1 MLRQTGG
8 FARAAAVFLITF
20 AAALAAAAPQANAQ
34 PSESEQRAEAEALFQ
49 RMLAN
54 PNDLDAAFRYASLE
68 AALGDQEAAI
78 GALERM
84 LFYNADLPRVRLE
97 LGVLY
102 FKLGSYE
109 MARANFEAAVVA
121 ADTPEDV
128 REKVAGFLREIDR
141 RVADNQLLFFG
152 SGGLRYQSNA
162 NIGPDSAVVRALGND
177 AVLSQQYL
185 RRADTN
191 AFVSAGL
198 RHVYDFQNQRGDT
211 WETNAAFLDTRQFRV
226 SRLNLGIAQ
235 VDTGPRIAIGDYGS
249 GFSIRPYAIGAGVL
263 LGDRPYLGSPG
274 AGLSARWLSLSGL
287 LIEPGAEVSSRR
299 FFNSGPYPNA
309 TQQNGSQYTFFVNL
323 GAPVPFFAPWRATVR
338 PFFARAI
345 TRYQPYAYDQTG
357 VDVVLSTDFAAPI
370 PTWSERPWNFAAFG
384 GVSYTR
390 YRTPDAIVDPVTFR
404 RDTNWRVGTALDM
417 PIYQWLG
424 VAAQVAYTRTASTVA
439 NFKNRNFSVSL
450 APSFR
455 F

>member
-1 MLRQTGG
+1 MRTVAFLFLSVV
-8 FARAAAVFLITF
+8 FASF
-20 AAALAAAAPQANAQ
+20 LAATPVRAQA
-34 PSESEQRAEAEALFQ
+34 SEAEQRAEAEALFQ
-49 RMLAN
+49 RMLSK
-54 PNDLDAAFRYASLE
+54 PNDLDAAFRYASLQ

-84 LFYNADLPRVRLE
+84 LFYNANLPRVRLE

-109 MARANFEAAVVA
+109 MARANFEAALA
-121 ADTPEDV
+121 GTDTPEDV
-128 REKVAGFLREIDR
+128 REKVTGFLREIDR
-141 RVADNQLLFFG
+141 RVADNQLVFFG
-152 SGGLRYQSNA
+152 SAGLRYQSNA
-162 NIGPDSAVVRALGND
+162 TIGPDSAVVRALGND
-177 AVLSQQYL
+177 AVLSNQYL
-185 RRADTN
+185 RRPDTN

-211 WETNAAFLDTRQFRV
+211 WETNAAFLDTQQFRV
-226 SRLNLGIAQ
+226 RRLNLGVGQA
-235 VDTGPRIAIGDYGS
+235 DTGPRIVIGDYGS

-274 AGLSARWLSLSGL
+274 AGLSARFLSLNGF
-287 LIEPGAEVSSRR
+287 LIEPAFEVSSRR

-309 TQQNGSQYTFFVNL
+309 TQQNGAQYTAYVNI
-323 GAPVPFFAPWRATVR
+323 GAPVPFVPFGAWRATVR

-345 TRYQPYAYDQTG
+345 TRYQAYAYDQTG
-357 VDVVLSTDFAAPI
+357 VDVVLSTDFAPPI
-370 PTWSERPWNFAAFG
+370 RTWSERPWNFAAFG

-390 YRTPDAIVDPVTFR
+390 YRIPDTIVDPVTYR
-404 RDTNWRVGTALDM
+404 RDTNWRVGAALDM

-424 VAAQVAYTRTASTVA
+424 LAAQVAYTRTASTVP